1 MSVDKRASPTA
12 IDIGSRV
19 QADLTRVSA
28 GDIGIGR
35 PWSAAGWDAAIDG
48 EELTGVSNHAMH
60 NDATSDEI
68 ISAVRELISLM
79 GKGGITELDLS
90 TGDVSIRLR
99 GATSSA
105 PAAAHQRP
113 GLDGADGA
121 GGNDAEEPAG
131 HEVTSPMIGTFYAAP
146 GPGEAPFVQ
155 IGDEVE
161 VGQVVGIV
169 EAMKIMNEIIAD
181 RPGVVIDIL
190 VQNAQAV
197 EYGSPLLRLGEQTDF
212 VG

>member
-1 MSVDKRASPTA
+1 MR
-12 IDIGSRV
+12 
-19 QADLTRVSA
+19 
-28 GDIGIGR
+28 
-35 PWSAAGWDAAIDG
+35 
-48 EELTGVSNHAMH
+48 SN
-60 NDATSDEI
+60 ATSSEI
-68 ISAVRELISLM
+68 IGAVRELISLM

-99 GATSSA
+99 GAA
-105 PAAAHQRP
+105 PGTLAAAQAQP
-113 GLDGADGA
+113 ASDM
-121 GGNDAEEPAG
+121 GNGDATSGDTG
-131 HEVTSPMIGTFYAAP
+131 HVVTAPMIGTFYASP

-155 IGDEVE
+155 VGDEVE

-181 RPGVVIDIL
+181 RPGIVIDIL
-190 VQNAQAV
+190 VENAQPV